1 MSNNDP
7 RPGELV
13 HEAKELDAEAARLHA
28 TSDAT
33 AAAEADE
40 AADQEWKA
48 AEAITSK
55 VEGFTAGEPSE

>member
-1 MSNNDP
+1 MASTDP
-7 RPGELV
+7 SPGELV

-28 TSDAT
+28 ASDP
-33 AAAEADE
+33 AAEDADQ

-55 VEGFTAGEPSE
+55 VEGFTAGEPLE